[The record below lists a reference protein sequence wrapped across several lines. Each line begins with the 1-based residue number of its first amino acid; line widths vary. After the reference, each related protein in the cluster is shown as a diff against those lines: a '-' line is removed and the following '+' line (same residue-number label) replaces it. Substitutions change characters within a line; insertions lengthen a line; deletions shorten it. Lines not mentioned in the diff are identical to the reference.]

1 MTYKGYD
8 ESKPKPQRGE
18 NKNSDINE
26 NTSAS
31 SSRSSSTSSSA
42 PQSGGGSEPCCGGDT
57 EVLSVEVGNVLSEN
71 EILNNVLSDNELLNK
86 NTILSD
92 LIGGDVLSEVSI
104 GDILDDGIANDLGGV
119 LNDLSVS
126 EVIEHTKL
134 DTDILNDIVD
144 IGIKDVLE
152 VDLEDIEVGGIA
164 NGVLGGGVLSDID
177 IKENVFGAAV
187 GILNVN
193 GDVLSGL
200 VEAEDVKLAVVK
212 ITDNVTKL
220 DVLSDVVET
229 GDILK
234 GVLLSDVLEVED
246 IENEVSLVDDVV
258 AKAEA
263 LNSNLDDMNA
273 TLEAPVE
280 IATDVLDDGTSII
293 AGTVEQVTATLEA
306 PVKIVAEVLSGDT
319 IASVLS
325 GNKLVADALNG
336 KFVSTILDGK
346 VIAEVLGGDADLSKI
361 GIEVIDVDLSE
372 IVSDT
377 GDVHAI
383 IAAVDPIADLG
394 GLDQLIASVD
404 LFDIGDLLPDLADH
418 HG

>member
-1 MTYKGYD
+1 MTYKGDYK
-8 ESKPKPQRGE
+8 SKPKPQRGE
-18 NKNSDINE
+18 DDNWIVVNVD
-26 NTSAS
+26 
-31 SSRSSSTSSSA
+31 
-42 PQSGGGSEPCCGGDT
+42 GGDT
-57 EVLSVEVGNVLSEN
+57 DVLSGNTVEVGDVLSGN
-71 EILNNVLSDNELLNK
+71 EILNIELSGNELLNE

-92 LIGGDVLSEVSI
+92 LIGGDVLSDVSVAEVLD
-104 GDILDDGIANDLGGV
+104 GGILNNVGGV
-119 LNDLSVS
+119 LNEL
-126 EVIEHTKL
+126 EVLENVKL
-134 DTDILNDIVD
+134 NTDILNEVVDADIE
-144 IGIKDVLE
+144 DVLE
-152 VDLEDIEVGGIA
+152 VDLEEIEVGGIA
-164 NGVLGGGVLSDID
+164 NSVLGGGVLSDID
-177 IKENVFGAAV
+177 IKENVFGAAA

-193 GDVLSGL
+193 GDVLTRL
-200 VEAEDVKLAVVK
+200 VETEDVKLALVE
-212 ITDNVTKL
+212 ITENVTKL
-220 DVLSDVVET
+220 DVLSDVLQT
-229 GDILK
+229 GDVLK
-234 GVLLSDVLEVED
+234 GVGLSDVVEVED
-246 IENEVSLVDDVV
+246 IKPDTEVSVVDDVV
-258 AKAEA
+258 VTAKA
-263 LNSNLDDMNA
+263 LGSNLDDMNA
-273 TLEAPVE
+273 VEAPVE
-280 IATDVLDDGTSII
+280 IATEVLGGDTSIV

-361 GIEVIDVDLSE
+361 GIELIDVDLSD